1 MLDWK
6 VLRYDFNNHKINNY
20 NIFGTSDSYEK
31 QLKKA
36 RRKKEFTNYEELK
49 EYLRKDFLYH
59 FWSKSECEILVGSL
73 SSNLNELEKIDIY
86 RQLEMNL
93 DRITEYIIKE
103 LKFRF

>member
-6 VLRYDFNNHKINNY
+6 VLRYDPNSCKIINY

-59 FWSKSECEILVGSL
+59 FWSKSECEILVGPL
-73 SSNLNELEKIDIY
+73 SSNLNEFEKIDIY

>member
-6 VLRYDFNNHKINNY
+6 VLRYDPNSCKIVNY

-36 RRKKEFTNYEELK
+36 RRKREFTNYEELK

-59 FWSKSECEILVGSL
+59 FWSKSECEIIVCSL
-73 SSNLNELEKIDIY
+73 SINWNEFEKIDIY

-93 DRITEYIIKE
+93 DRIAEYIIKE